1 MTIYYT
7 PESRDDL
14 QKVKESVIE
23 KFDSTEL
30 AEKVLCQIIK
40 DINNLKVF
48 PYMGRTLTEVL
59 SSTSGYRFLFCQHN
73 YIFYRVE
80 KDTVRI
86 VRILNEK
93 QDYMRALFGI
103 SEDE

>member
-14 QKVKESVIE
+14 QKIKESV
-23 KFDSTEL
+23 
-30 AEKVLCQIIK
+30 
-40 DINNLKVF
+40 
-48 PYMGRTLTEVL
+48 
-59 SSTSGYRFLFCQHN
+59 SGYRFLFCKHN

-93 QDYMRALFGI
+93 QEYMRVLFGI